1 MATTIPNTYEAWEI
15 LYWAFYAYYSKT
27 TYAVG
32 TFGSS
37 LDYKGNLAK
46 ITKSGWNADHK
57 GQIYADAAEGQCF
70 AFDCIGYVKGTGWWG
85 WGGRSDL
92 RYGGAT
98 YKSNNMPD
106 CSVHAFFRDYCFT
119 RQKITKDTK
128 TVPIGTYCGLNDW
141 SHIAIAAGNNTV
153 LEATRYGTHNVRRA
167 RIAGLPT
174 IKEFEKL
181 PEREFDFYAYCK
193 YVSFEETSIITDES
207 GRETLI
213 ADYCLDN
220 VFGVDGKIYNQKPV
234 YIQAVKI
241 KK

>member
-1 MATTIPNTYEAWEI
+1 MATKIPNTIDAWEM
-15 LYWAFYAYYSKT
+15 LYWAFEAYYSNT

-46 ITKSGWNADHK
+46 ITKSGWNAEHK
-57 GQIYADAAEGQCF
+57 DQIYADAKKGKCF
-70 AFDCIGYVKGTGWWG
+70 AFDCIGYVKSTGWWG
-85 WGGRSDL
+85 WEGDPEM
-92 RYGGAT
+92 RYGSAV
-98 YKSNNMPD
+98 YKSNNMSD
-106 CSVHAFFRDYCFT
+106 CSVHAFFRDLCYS
-119 RQKITKDTK
+119 RQKITNS
-128 TVPIGTYCGLNDW
+128 VPIGTYCGLNDW
-141 SHIAIAAGNNTV
+141 SHIAISAGNNTV
-153 LEATRYGTHNVRRA
+153 LEATRYGSHNVRRA

-181 PEREFDFYAYCK
+181 PEREFDFWAYCK
-193 YVSFEETSIITDES
+193 YVSFEETSVITDAS

-213 ADYCLDN
+213 SDYYIEH
-220 VFGVDGKIYNQKPV
+220 VVGVDRKIYNQKPV